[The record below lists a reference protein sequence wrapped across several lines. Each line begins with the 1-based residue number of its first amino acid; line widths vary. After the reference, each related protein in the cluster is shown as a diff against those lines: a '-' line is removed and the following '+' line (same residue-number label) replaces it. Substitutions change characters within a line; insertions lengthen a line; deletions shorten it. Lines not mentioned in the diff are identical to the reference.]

1 MIAAMSLVSVVLGA
15 AVAYAAERYPAHIEA
30 LETGAG
36 CAAASAGALPLL
48 GSGLPSH
55 ASETILKF

>member
-1 MIAAMSLVSVVLGA
+1 MIAAISLVSVVLGA

-36 CAAASAGALPLL
+36 VLLVGGFALL
-48 GSGLPSH
+48 GSGLP
-55 ASETILKF
+55 IVL